1 MGLLGRHALIIEDEM
16 LIALEVE
23 GLLSDLG
30 FESFDIARTPAEA
43 ITFAQA
49 HRPDLITADYRIEE
63 GTGLEAVNSIQ
74 AALGPV
80 PVVYVTG
87 NADALKAEAAPEII
101 EKPILP
107 RKLAEACRRVCKDR
121 RLVN

>member
-1 MGLLGRHALIIEDEM
+1 MAHLGRHALIIEDEM

-23 GLLSDLG
+23 RMLEDLG
-30 FESFDIARTPAEA
+30 FDSFDIARTPREA

-63 GTGLEAVNSIQ
+63 GTGLEAVRSIRERV
-74 AALGPV
+74 GII

-87 NADALKAEAAPEII
+87 NAEALLGEPTDLII
-101 EKPILP
+101 EKPIQEN
-107 RKLAEACRRVCKDR
+107 RFAAVCRRACC
-121 RLVN
+121 